1 MKQISFS
8 KNLTDKQSKFVDYF
22 VAEGKTQTEAARL
35 AGYSFPEYEG
45 YRLVRQPRMIQVI
58 HAARQKYYQT
68 NLANVAV
75 STLQQV
81 MQDQNAPPAAR
92 VSAAR
97 TALELAGDLGPNS
110 VNGSEG
116 GSLCEMTPG
125 ELSRLIDRWEDERIS
140 MTKDITP
147 VSSDTP
153 PPPGIVLRR
162 YLNLITSVPTKIL
175 YFGILFIPIS
185 CPKMR
190 T

>member
-8 KNLTDKQSKFVDYF
+8 KNLTDKQSKFVDYY

-58 HAARQKYYQT
+58 QAARQKYYQT

-81 MQDQNAPPAAR
+81 MQDTNAPAAAR

-116 GSLCEMTPG
+116 GSLSEMTPG
-125 ELSRLIDRWEDERIS
+125 ELSRLIERWEDERIS
-140 MTKDITP
+140 MTNDITP
-147 VSSDTP
+147 V
-153 PPPGIVLRR
+153 
-162 YLNLITSVPTKIL
+162 
-175 YFGILFIPIS
+175 
-185 CPKMR
+185 
-190 T
+190 

>member
-1 MKQISFS
+1 MGHSNPIQV
-8 KNLTDKQSKFVDYF
+8 KNYSRLTDKQSKFVDYY

-58 HAARQKYYQT
+58 QAARQKYYQT

-75 STLQQV
+75 SSLHQV
-81 MQDQNAPPAAR
+81 MEDRNAPATAR

-110 VNGSEG
+110 GNRSEG
-116 GSLCEMTPG
+116 GSLSEMTPG
-125 ELSRLIDRWEDERIS
+125 ELSRLIERWEDERTS

-147 VSSDTP
+147 V
-153 PPPGIVLRR
+153 
-162 YLNLITSVPTKIL
+162 
-175 YFGILFIPIS
+175 
-185 CPKMR
+185 
-190 T
+190 

>member
-1 MKQISFS
+1 M
-8 KNLTDKQSKFVDYF
+8 
-22 VAEGKTQTEAARL
+22 

-58 HAARQKYYQT
+58 HTARQKYYQT

-81 MQDQNAPPAAR
+81 MQDPNAPAAAR

-110 VNGSEG
+110 GNGSEG

-125 ELSRLIDRWEDERIS
+125 ELSRLIERWEDERVS

-147 VSSDTP
+147 V
-153 PPPGIVLRR
+153 
-162 YLNLITSVPTKIL
+162 
-175 YFGILFIPIS
+175 
-185 CPKMR
+185 
-190 T
+190 

>member
-1 MKQISFS
+1 MGHSNPIQV
-8 KNLTDKQSKFVDYF
+8 KNYSRLTDKQSKFVDYY

-81 MQDQNAPPAAR
+81 MQDTNAPAAAR

-97 TALELAGDLGPNS
+97 TVLELAGDLGPNS
-110 VNGSEG
+110 VKGSEG

-125 ELSRLIDRWEDERIS
+125 ELSSLIKRWEDERITI
-140 MTKDITP
+140 TKDITP
-147 VSSDTP
+147 V
-153 PPPGIVLRR
+153 
-162 YLNLITSVPTKIL
+162 
-175 YFGILFIPIS
+175 
-185 CPKMR
+185 
-190 T
+190 